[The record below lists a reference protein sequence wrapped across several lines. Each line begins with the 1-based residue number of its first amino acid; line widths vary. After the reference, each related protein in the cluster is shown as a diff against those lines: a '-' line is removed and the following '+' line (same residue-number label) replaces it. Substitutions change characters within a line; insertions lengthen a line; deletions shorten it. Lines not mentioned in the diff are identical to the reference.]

1 MKRDDIICM
10 AKEAFCDWSFIQFD
24 DRVDGFCVNNENV
37 IEPFERFAT
46 LVEQHLIE
54 SGYRK
59 CVGGQSITQY
69 CCMVEEAV
77 KEEREA
83 CAKVCEDYEDA
94 VDRLNRPSGYDCAA
108 AIRARGET

>member
-59 CVGGQSITQY
+59 CAGGQRITQY

-83 CAKVCEDYEDA
+83 ACDEVLRELGDT
-94 VDRLNRPSGYDCAA
+94 GQAA
-108 AIRARGET
+108 TICFAIRARGEV